1 MYNIFIENPEQLKDI
16 ESEIAKFRA
25 KIVAKNIDSLGLNST
40 QIKAILNRNAIC
52 RNARGLWNFQPAF
65 AFKARAEFK
74 REELY
79 GR

>member
-52 RNARGLWNFQPAF
+52 RNARGL
-65 AFKARAEFK
+65 
-74 REELY
+74 
-79 GR
+79 